1 VNCVAY
7 LSWATHIRKKTD
19 GHVLARVLGL
29 TLRSTHVPSAFLL
42 DYRLSGSD
50 GVREVVCA
58 LLHLRS
64 TIEFTVAPM
73 INVTATLEIAP
84 EPVKVLVAEDEVPV
98 RFMVAEVLRE
108 AGFRSRPD
116 RNAFASATLAAR
128 AGTSAFATKKGMM
141 AAPAR
146 SPARGEVNSC
156 YTNRGHEADDRDEG
170 QSTVNHG
177 SPPSRDAAIIAA
189 TA

>member
-1 VNCVAY
+1 V
-7 LSWATHIRKKTD
+7 THIRKKTD

-42 DYRLSGSD
+42 DYRLSSSD

-58 LLHLRS
+58 LLHLGS

-84 EPVKVLVAEDEVPV
+84 EPVKVLVAEDEVLV
-98 RFMVAEVLRE
+98 RFMVAEVLRAIE
-108 AGFRSRPD
+108 FCFGTSPIQVEKSRPD

-128 AGTSAFATKKGMM
+128 A
-141 AAPAR
+141 R
-146 SPARGEVNSC
+146 QV
-156 YTNRGHEADDRDEG
+156 
-170 QSTVNHG
+170 
-177 SPPSRDAAIIAA
+177 PSRPRRG
-189 TA
+189 